1 MFLNA
6 LEIGIENPSLAFLLY
21 NSMKEYKNIEEIFK
35 KECSAY
41 SFYNSLNFK
50 NSSYKESE
58 YFEKNF
64 FSIFFISLY
73 KSAGFDKTAIEKYG
87 TIFHMARTIITATDN
102 MLDNEEKGPLVLSS
116 LSNLTIKNVILIL
129 ISNRILNSC
138 CSNKASSIKLT
149 NTLYKIACGETISKI
164 YEETSYPSSEFIR
177 KEIHENIG
185 GELLGIAFDVPII
198 EEPSIAPMLST
209 LRTGIVM
216 IGNSLQ
222 ALDDMTDV
230 LEDINFKK
238 ANLLTSIIIEQK
250 KVSYQEILKNQENI
264 FELYKEQYLFLIK
277 ESIENAING
286 FKIIESTGYPIN
298 IKSANNI
305 LKLMFK
311 LRGLKKEW
319 KLYEDYLI
327 NDH

>member
-1 MFLNA
+1 MFLEA
-6 LEIGIENPSLAFLLY
+6 LEIGIGNPSLAFLLY

-41 SFYNSLNFK
+41 SFYSSLNFK

-73 KSAGFDKTAIEKYG
+73 KSAGFDKAAIEKYG

-102 MLDNEEKGPLVLSS
+102 MLDNEEKCPLVLSS

-138 CSNKASSIKLT
+138 CSQQASGIKLT
-149 NTLYKIACGETISKI
+149 DTLYKVACGESISKI
-164 YEETSYPSSEFIR
+164 DAETSYPSSEFIR
-177 KEIHENIG
+177 KEIHGNIG

-198 EEPSIAPMLST
+198 EEPAIAPLLST
-209 LRTGIVM
+209 LRAGIVM

-230 LEDINFKK
+230 SEDIDSEK

-250 KVSYQEILKNQENI
+250 KISYQEIIKNRKNI
-264 FELYKEQYLFLIK
+264 FELYQEQYLFLIK

-286 FKIIESTGYPIN
+286 FELIESTGYPVN
-298 IKSANNI
+298 IKSARNI

-319 KLYEDYLI
+319 ELYEKNI
-327 NDH
+327 IK